1 MFLEKYLNGTYLDLI
16 YSNYNE
22 EYLNTLEEDNFLKIY
37 NLFKSYSFYFIDD
50 IILKYLEIFDM
61 DYNDVLNGIINLK
74 NKLGDNFIYIIGND
88 MTYLEEI
95 FNEEETEIV

>member
-1 MFLEKYLNGTYLDLI
+1 MFLEKYLNATYLDLI